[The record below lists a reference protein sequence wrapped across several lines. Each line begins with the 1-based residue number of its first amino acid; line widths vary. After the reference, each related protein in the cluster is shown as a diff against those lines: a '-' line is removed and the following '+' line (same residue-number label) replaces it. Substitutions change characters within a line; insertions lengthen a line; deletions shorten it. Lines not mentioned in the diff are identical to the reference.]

1 MEMEDGTKCINV
13 SASNKSSGEAE
24 ILSSSCRSKFSSIAW
39 VEHGAELYSQIN
51 KRTRDCIIFSEQVIA
66 IRALE

>member
-1 MEMEDGTKCINV
+1 
-13 SASNKSSGEAE
+13 
-24 ILSSSCRSKFSSIAW
+24 